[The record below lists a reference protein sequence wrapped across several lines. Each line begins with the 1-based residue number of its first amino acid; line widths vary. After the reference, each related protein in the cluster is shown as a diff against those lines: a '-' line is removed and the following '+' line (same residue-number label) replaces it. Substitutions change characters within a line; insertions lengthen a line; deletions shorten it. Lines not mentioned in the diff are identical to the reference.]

1 MILCFLFYKKR
12 PTVAFYGIAIFLQD
26 FSYPFST
33 KIESSFEALYS
44 TCIIFRLMI
53 KNAELDGAQWA
64 AKGDLGSTSIEDF
77 IRKNHLDKLP
87 KLANF

>member
-1 MILCFLFYKKR
+1 
-12 PTVAFYGIAIFLQD
+12 
-26 FSYPFST
+26 
-33 KIESSFEALYS
+33 
-44 TCIIFRLMI
+44 MI